1 MRKTSR
7 FAIATALALVT
18 TSAAFAESW
27 DVVPGERDP
36 NPVAQRPS
44 TPLLQSPSVYDAR
57 MQMLNGIRTT
67 PAPAP
72 APFEKLYFDRAT
84 QTRDGVQ

>member
-7 FAIATALALVT
+7 IAIATALVLVT
-18 TSAAFAESW
+18 TSGAFAISW
-27 DVVPGERDP
+27 DPVPGDRNP

-44 TPLLQSPSVYDAR
+44 TPLLQNPSVFDAR
-57 MQMLNGIRTT
+57 MQVLNGIRT
-67 PAPAP
+67 PAAPALV
-72 APFEKLYFDRAT
+72 PFENYYFDRAT